1 MGTVIRMGGGKMGA
15 SPGTQAQ
22 TPPSEGKPSNSLK
35 PDEIWEAALSV

>member
-1 MGTVIRMGGGKMGA
+1 MEGGKMGA

-22 TPPSEGKPSNSLK
+22 TPSEGKPSNSLK